1 MEKEFASIFEDNKD
15 ISLNEY
21 DINKLIERT
30 IEINENEF
38 PVISV
43 GNSDKESP
51 KIHGTITSKEY
62 EESSV
67 NTSCLLYTSDA
78 ADDTAVV

>member
-1 MEKEFASIFEDNKD
+1 MKRIDSGKRIASIFEDNKD

-43 GNSDKESP
+43 GNSDKENS
-51 KIHGTITSKEY
+51 
-62 EESSV
+62 
-67 NTSCLLYTSDA
+67 
-78 ADDTAVV
+78 